1 VTAPLAADGRPP
13 VRIRDIV
20 AAPGEKRRGHL
31 VVGHT
36 AAGPIVMP
44 VVVIHS
50 TRPGPTLC
58 LTGAVHGTEYPG
70 TTAVRQLARDLQPD
84 GLAGTVIAVTVTN
97 MPMYQGR
104 SPFISPIDGLN
115 LNRVAPGRADG
126 TITERIAHT
135 LFTEV
140 LSLATHHIDCHGG
153 DLTEELWPYAAY
165 RVTGNR
171 AQDEVG
177 EAMVRVYTPRI
188 FALMTEKMSLAITH
202 GTVTS
207 EAARRGIASILGE
220 CGSAGGL
227 DPADVETHLRGIGNV
242 MRYLG
247 MLPGQ
252 PAVAAKPLQGVAQ
265 FVVAAGR
272 GGLLRLAVAV
282 GDEIGEGQVLGE
294 IWDEFGEVIE
304 TLRAPARGL
313 IRLVWTHKV
322 VNTGDLVLKCWVTEP
337 AAPFPLTD
345 RFAN

>member
-1 VTAPLAADGRPP
+1 VTAAA
-13 VRIRDIV
+13 VRIRAIV

-31 VVGHT
+31 TVGHT

-44 VVVIHS
+44 IVIVNG

-70 TTAVRQLARDLQPD
+70 TTAVRHLARDLQPD
-84 GLAGTVIAVTVTN
+84 GLAGTVIAVTITN

-104 SPFISPIDGLN
+104 SAFISPIDGLN

-135 LFTEV
+135 LFSEV

-153 DLTEELWPYAAY
+153 DLTEALWPYAAY
-165 RVTGNR
+165 RLTGNR
-171 AQDEVG
+171 ALDEIG
-177 EAMVRVYTPRI
+177 EAMARVYTPRI
-188 FALMTEKMSLAITH
+188 FALMKEGMPLAITQ

-252 PAVAAKPLQGVAQ
+252 PAVTPKPLLGVGQ
-265 FVVAAGR
+265 FVVQAGK
-272 GGLLRLAVAV
+272 GGLLRLGVEI
-282 GDEIGEGQVLGE
+282 GDEIEAGQVLGE
-294 IWDEFGEVIE
+294 IWDEFGDVAE
-304 TLRAPARGL
+304 TLRGPARGL
-313 IRLVWTHKV
+313 IRLIWTHKV

-337 AAPFPLTD
+337 APPFPATD
-345 RFAN
+345 RFVR